1 MDLDQQFHEGMHP
14 QEYVDQMQSHQND
27 LLYIYENFSTQVED
41 VPLFEEVQNN
51 QWRALVLT
59 EDWCGDAMLNLPIF
73 LRIAEAAQIDT
84 RFFLRDENPGLMDHY
99 LTNGTSRSIPKIILI
114 DSAGNEAAVWGP
126 RAPELEQFVSEALT
140 SLPGKEAPD
149 HEEKRREVLLFV
161 TKAFRDNQDFWHYVY
176 EDLKQTLKF

>member
-41 VPLFEEVQNN
+41 VPLFEEVQNK

-114 DSAGNEAAVWGP
+114 DSVGNEAAVWGP
-126 RAPELEQFVSEALT
+126 RAPGVGAVRFRGFNQPSRKRGARSRGKAQGGPAFCHE
-140 SLPGKEAPD
+140 SLS
-149 HEEKRREVLLFV
+149 
-161 TKAFRDNQDFWHYVY
+161 
-176 EDLKQTLKF
+176 